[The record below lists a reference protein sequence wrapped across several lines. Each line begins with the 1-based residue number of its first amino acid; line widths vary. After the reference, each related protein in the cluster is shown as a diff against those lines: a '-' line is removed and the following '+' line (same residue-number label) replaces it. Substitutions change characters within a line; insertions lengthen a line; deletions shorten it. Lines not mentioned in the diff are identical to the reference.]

1 MKEVLSMEN
10 EKDNHD
16 HFLAQESELVRI
28 LEAMLNDDTTIS
40 ARAVANRHTQIK
52 SASSFTRHPDRQA
65 LISKYQER
73 QSQHR
78 TWQKR
83 LQKTSSEKANQLLA
97 TKDEL
102 ICELEMKNRLLITS
116 HIAML
121 KAVGEMGGFAKW
133 SELFKDFQ
141 QVRRLLHE
149 MNAMPNAD
157 VHQL

>member
-1 MKEVLSMEN
+1 MKVAFSMEN
-10 EKDNHD
+10 KLNNIEENA
-16 HFLAQESELVRI
+16 AQEGELINI
-28 LEAMLNDDTTIS
+28 LEDMLNDDITIS

-52 SASSFTRHPDRQA
+52 SASSFTRHPDRLA

-83 LQKTSSEKANQLLA
+83 LGKTSSEKVNQLLA
-97 TKDEL
+97 TKDEK
-102 ICELEMKNRLLITS
+102 ICELEMKNKLLITS

-141 QVRRLLHE
+141 QVRKLLLE
-149 MNAMPNAD
+149 MKAMPSAD
-157 VHQL
+157 IHQL